1 MPHSIFGELT
11 KPEVEIIKFKCS
23 CKAGASECC
32 KHVVAI
38 LLFINRSRFIAAAP
52 TSAIALHSL
61 GRNLPTNQSSVI
73 LAENTQLSRLNVSL
87 HPLSVYLQNYPVM
100 NMGDCCKESFSKL
113 STDFYEVL
121 YRSQKDKSFWDHCR
135 QYRTTGSRC

>member
-1 MPHSIFGELT
+1 MLSIQ
-11 KPEVEIIKFKCS
+11 
-23 CKAGASECC
+23 
-32 KHVVAI
+32 I
-38 LLFINRSRFIAAAP
+38 LLTMMQIQLGDMFILIYKLIITKKTNFRSRFIAAAP

-73 LAENTQLSRLNVSL
+73 LAENTQLSRLNVSS